1 MKKALSYIAIGL
13 LLIASLP
20 FILIEKASLTVLKL
34 VNNTIDKLN
43 TQ

>member
-20 FILIEKASLTVLKL
+20 FILIEKASLAVLKFVDKL
-34 VNNTIDKLN
+34 VNKLN
-43 TQ
+43 K

>member
-1 MKKALSYIAIGL
+1 MKKALSYIAVGL

-20 FILIEKASLTVLKL
+20 FILIEKASLTVLKFINKT
-34 VNNTIDKLN
+34 VDKLN